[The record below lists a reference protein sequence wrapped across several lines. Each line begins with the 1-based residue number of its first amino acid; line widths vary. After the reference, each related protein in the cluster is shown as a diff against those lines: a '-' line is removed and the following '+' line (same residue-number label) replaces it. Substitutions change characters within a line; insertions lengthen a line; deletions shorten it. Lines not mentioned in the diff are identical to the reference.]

1 MMGSLAR
8 TDAYYDPMSDSAVL
22 PPAPDPRDSL
32 PLWAYQAQAMPRT
45 PEPQV
50 GMWPPVMQ
58 REMADVMPDVGP
70 PAIPS
75 GPSWSGYQPANRM
88 GDLAS
93 QAGYE
98 LAKGTVSPDAI
109 NLGTAMPGGVIP
121 KTAAMLLGG
130 SISPDEAEARWIKYP
145 FNRIGVGDT
154 IANLAKQNQLLRT
167 KDILEHTIQPHDIPV
182 GSWLTPLVGD
192 RSRSGELLMSVGGKD
207 LRDPVWMQGGYQFTP
222 EWADKGVAWG
232 SDKSP
237 SSAIAGRIKG
247 LQKEGTGDVYGVYT
261 PMTTLS
267 VDASHHMSDTLSQ
280 MMHLE
285 KKNISKTA
293 AEQFDAKF
301 DFDPDFPGVK
311 SPKLQDYLR
320 GQSMSYRD
328 NFAKTMNT
336 RAARDAGFPDV
347 EQARIA
353 VTHPS
358 LLDTPNYAGGQSI
371 ARMTGDVVHGSTGF
385 GLAPHYT
392 YRSKLAGEYVGG
404 LPGPLP
410 QELLW
415 RDLAPKIAARDPS
428 AVGKIWLTMLK
439 GEKPGQLVDR
449 QWQDAAAEYFR
460 KNPMGSLANTSS
472 Y

>member
-1 MMGSLAR
+1 
-8 TDAYYDPMSDSAVL
+8 
-22 PPAPDPRDSL
+22 
-32 PLWAYQAQAMPRT
+32 
-45 PEPQV
+45 
-50 GMWPPVMQ
+50 
-58 REMADVMPDVGP
+58 
-70 PAIPS
+70 
-75 GPSWSGYQPANRM
+75 
-88 GDLAS
+88 
-93 QAGYE
+93 
-98 LAKGTVSPDAI
+98 
-109 NLGTAMPGGVIP
+109 
-121 KTAAMLLGG
+121 
-130 SISPDEAEARWIKYP
+130 
-145 FNRIGVGDT
+145 
-154 IANLAKQNQLLRT
+154 
-167 KDILEHTIQPHDIPV
+167 
-182 GSWLTPLVGD
+182 
-192 RSRSGELLMSVGGKD
+192 
-207 LRDPVWMQGGYQFTP
+207 
-222 EWADKGVAWG
+222 
-232 SDKSP
+232 
-237 SSAIAGRIKG
+237 
-247 LQKEGTGDVYGVYT
+247 
-261 PMTTLS
+261 
-267 VDASHHMSDTLSQ
+267 MSDTLSQ

-301 DFDPDFPGVK
+301 DFDPNFPGVK

-320 GQSMSYRD
+320 QQSMSYRD

-392 YRSKLAGEYVGG
+392 YRSKLPGDYVGG

-460 KNPMGSLANTSS
+460 KNPMGSLANTGS
-472 Y
+472 YQP